1 MEWRS
6 LFSALH
12 IGDIF
17 DAIIPPRK
25 TEEVVRNLSLE
36 RLSHIAATVRQPSDA
51 DFSYLLPYRNPEVRA
66 LVWEMKYRKNG
77 RAAALAAALLA
88 DEVLGIASE
97 ELSSPL
103 LIPVPM
109 HAERRRERGY
119 NQTELLCEAISTL
132 CGDSLAYVPQALSRV
147 RHTPPQQ
154 GLPRAKRLKNIR
166 DSMEADEYLMRG
178 RACIVVDDVTTTG
191 ATLSEAGRA
200 LRAAGAS
207 AVHCL
212 ALAG

>member
-25 TEEVVRNLSLE
+25 TKEVVRNLSLE

-77 RAAALAAALLA
+77 R
-88 DEVLGIASE
+88 GGGGG
-97 ELSSPL
+97 
-103 LIPVPM
+103 
-109 HAERRRERGY
+109 RR
-119 NQTELLCEAISTL
+119 
-132 CGDSLAYVPQALSRV
+132 PPSR
-147 RHTPPQQ
+147 RT
-154 GLPRAKRLKNIR
+154 
-166 DSMEADEYLMRG
+166 G
-178 RACIVVDDVTTTG
+178 RT
-191 ATLSEAGRA
+191 
-200 LRAAGAS
+200 AS
-207 AVHCL
+207 AGTSCL
-212 ALAG
+212 P